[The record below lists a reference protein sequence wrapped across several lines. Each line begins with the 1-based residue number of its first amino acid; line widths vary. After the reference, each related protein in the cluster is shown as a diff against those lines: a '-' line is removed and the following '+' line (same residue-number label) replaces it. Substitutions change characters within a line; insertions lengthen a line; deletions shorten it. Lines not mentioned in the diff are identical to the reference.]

1 MFSDDD
7 PRWAARMRM
16 TPAEMEAL
24 KRQAAQEA
32 RDAYDA
38 TTRAMAKAGEAT
50 KGWLGEAAE
59 AGDKFKAGF

>member
-32 RDAYDA
+32 RDAYHA
-38 TTRAMAKAGEAT
+38 TTRAMAKAGDRRVPRART
-50 KGWLGEAAE
+50 K
-59 AGDKFKAGF
+59 